1 MDCNMPGLPVPHCL
15 SEFAQVHVHW
25 VSDAIQPSCLL
36 PPSSP
41 FAFNLSKHQGLFQ
54 WVSSWHQMAKE
65 LELQLQH
72 QSFQWE
78 FNVEYSNLCISNV
91 YPIGSVSLETPDWWT
106 RLHGWDVVVT
116 DSQLLATV
124 LSLLC
129 FQGSLWPCCLE
140 TYVASGEQRRGGSHF
155 TRGGSSLGTCPPYIS
170 LELYGPYEGHGPPV
184 WLHKLIKIKLNRSHQ
199 PQFKWS
205 VAKLK
210 FIIL

>member
-25 VSDAIQPSCLL
+25 VSDAIQPSHPL

-78 FNVEYSNLCISNV
+78 FNVEYSNLCISMCTLLV
-91 YPIGSVSLETPDWWT
+91 MFLWRPLTDEPLYMAGMWLSQTLSYWPLYFPSCVSRAHSDLAAWRLMWHLEN
-106 RLHGWDVVVT
+106 R
-116 DSQLLATV
+116 
-124 LSLLC
+124 
-129 FQGSLWPCCLE
+129 E
-140 TYVASGEQRRGGSHF
+140 EGEVILQ
-155 TRGGSSLGTCPPYIS
+155 
-170 LELYGPYEGHGPPV
+170 EGDLP
-184 WLHKLIKIKLNRSHQ
+184 
-199 PQFKWS
+199 
-205 VAKLK
+205 
-210 FIIL
+210 